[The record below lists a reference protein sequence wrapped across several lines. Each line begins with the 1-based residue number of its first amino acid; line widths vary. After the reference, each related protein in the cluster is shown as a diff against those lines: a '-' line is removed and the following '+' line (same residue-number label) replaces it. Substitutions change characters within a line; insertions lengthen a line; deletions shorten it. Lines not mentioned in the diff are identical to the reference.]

1 MGFAKAFG
9 FSLLAFIGLN
19 FLFVII
25 TNTISGNLNLLFS
38 QITANPIVILV
49 LLFGP
54 VIYFPGEI
62 FQILMGEIMLGGGP
76 EVLIEFIGYI
86 VSPFVASLVAGRMG
100 ENKAGSFGGWFLTA
114 IGSALGL
121 VILAFIYPILFPP
134 PVEMAIIMLLLS
146 GITIG
151 IFYGCFALLFTKTE
165 YY

>member
-1 MGFAKAFG
+1 MGFVKAFG

-25 TNTISGNLNLLFS
+25 TNTISDNLNLLFS
-38 QITANPIVILV
+38 QITANPLV
-49 LLFGP
+49 LILILFGP
-54 VIYFPGEI
+54 VVYFPGEI
-62 FQILMGEIMLGGGP
+62 FQILVGEIMLSLRP

-100 ENKAGSFGGWFLTA
+100 ENKGGSIGGWFLTA
-114 IGSALGL
+114 IISAVGL
-121 VILAFIYPILFPP
+121 AILAFLYPLLFPP
-134 PVEMAIIMLLLS
+134 SIETAIILLLLS